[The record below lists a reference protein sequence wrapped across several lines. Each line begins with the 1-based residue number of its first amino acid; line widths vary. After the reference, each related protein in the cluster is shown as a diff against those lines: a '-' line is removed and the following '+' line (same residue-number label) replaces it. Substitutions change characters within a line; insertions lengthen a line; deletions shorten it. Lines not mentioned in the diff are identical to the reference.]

1 MIPRYGGIYLVQF
14 FGAIKVTFGLF
25 QVKKVDGTIEKRIY
39 FTWCLS
45 ALVILIWILRSY
57 QQLVR

>member
-14 FGAIKVTFGLF
+14 LGEIKVTFGLF
-25 QVKKVDGTIEKRIY
+25 QVKNVDGTIEKRIY

-57 QQLVR
+57 PQLVR